1 MSDLGAF
8 GPEEH
13 VEDVDAAA
21 GEPRER
27 PRGATKQRTRGA
39 QQVLLLHVVDAGEA
53 AGERAVTAMPDLDH
67 HKHVTPANDHV
78 ELVSPEAQVLPE
90 DLVPLNAQERD
101 CGFFRSAS
109 FRECRAFGGEP
120 GVPSRR
126 ARAYCTHLR
135 GSFTSSEL
143 AQLLLLLKVVPDLTQ

>member
-1 MSDLGAF
+1 M
-8 GPEEH
+8 
-13 VEDVDAAA
+13 
-21 GEPRER
+21 
-27 PRGATKQRTRGA
+27 
-39 QQVLLLHVVDAGEA
+39 LLLHVVDAGEA
-53 AGERAVTAMPDLDH
+53 AGERTLAAMPNFDH
-67 HKHVTPANDHV
+67 DEHVSLAHDHV

-109 FRECRAFGGEP
+109 FRECRAFRGEP